1 MINAIVFSKDKAC
14 QLELLLKSI
23 RRNTS
28 NLFDIKVIYE
38 ASNSLFRQGYEK
50 LKEETF
56 YHTKRDV
63 NFPVR
68 WYERTEGN
76 ISLDILNILNEDR
89 DLTCFLSDE
98 DILFSSPPSYREI
111 INLFREKP
119 VTAFSLRLGNNTI
132 VQNPYSA
139 NDYFIDKPRT
149 GEFLFDKFLFWN
161 ASDLKPF
168 TNFAIPFSSHGHIH
182 TTKLVKFILEQ
193 TEINSFESFEK
204 SLQDNLYMGIF
215 GSLIPPYMA
224 CLEYNVLITNIA
236 EKISDPK
243 PFDYGTGDFG
253 MNERYLQDYK
263 IDYDFFKFNGMSK
276 PYQQFITRF
285 HREDYLHYS
294 RQSG

>member
-1 MINAIVFSKDKAC
+1 M
-14 QLELLLKSI
+14 
-23 RRNTS
+23 
-28 NLFDIKVIYE
+28 
-38 ASNSLFRQGYEK
+38 
-50 LKEETF
+50 
-56 YHTKRDV
+56 
-63 NFPVR
+63 
-68 WYERTEGN
+68 
-76 ISLDILNILNEDR
+76 
-89 DLTCFLSDE
+89 SDE

-139 NDYFIDKPRT
+139 KDYFIDKPRT

-182 TTKLVKFILEQ
+182 TTKLVKFVLEQ

-204 SLQDNLYMGIF
+204 SLQDNLYMGVF

-224 CLEYNVLITNIA
+224 CLEYNVLITNVA

-263 IDYDFFKFNGMSK
+263 IDYDFFKFNRMSK

-294 RQSG
+294 RQSS

>member
-76 ISLDILNILNEDR
+76 ISLDILNILNESR

-139 NDYFIDKPRT
+139 KDYFIDKPRT

-182 TTKLVKFILEQ
+182 TTKLVKFVLEQ

-204 SLQDNLYMGIF
+204 SLQDNLYTVSYTHLTLPTIC
-215 GSLIPPYMA
+215 S
-224 CLEYNVLITNIA
+224 V
-236 EKISDPK
+236 
-243 PFDYGTGDFG
+243 
-253 MNERYLQDYK
+253 
-263 IDYDFFKFNGMSK
+263 
-276 PYQQFITRF
+276 
-285 HREDYLHYS
+285 
-294 RQSG
+294 